1 MGRLKTKTNSHHP
14 FRITVYQIERKMS
27 RKYYMILVGKHGTS
41 EENYGFERVDYII
54 LKFLGRE
61 RIISASKTLK
71 FGWQFGETGDA

>member
-1 MGRLKTKTNSHHP
+1 ML
-14 FRITVYQIERKMS
+14 
-27 RKYYMILVGKHGTS
+27 LVGKHGTS

-71 FGWQFGETGDA
+71 FGLQFGETGDA